1 MMPPLQTPLEWLYTA
16 HVAASKTVTGFGSP
30 EEAVMNRTCTSESG
44 FFTSVPNCIRMP
56 RMPTVMVARTG
67 EPQGSP
73 VLPRSSNPVSGY
85 LPFGSGRVAV
95 QPANGSIT
103 MAQLATIQFHDQTIV
118 AIDSEGTHYAALR
131 PIVENIG
138 LDWAA
143 QLQRIKRHPVMNT
156 SVVVITTQM
165 EGDDQ
170 NRNVVCLPVDMLN
183 GWLFGVD
190 VNRVRPEL
198 RERLMQYQREC
209 FQVLNAHFNKREPLE
224 NLYRQNPGDKL
235 NSHQQQQLRGLLDE
249 FVKMLPKE
257 KQGAFMMQ
265 GWSKLKSHFGVPYRE
280 IPAERFDE
288 AVSLLTRHVVEH
300 VSPRPI
306 EAQPTAPSFMG
317 KRWIMELD
325 HTGREVARAMD
336 WNDCILKYDDLP
348 RLLAAPDNMVDGPLL
363 ADIATACLQRLARR
377 NPPAAHLAA

>member
-1 MMPPLQTPLEWLYTA
+1 
-16 HVAASKTVTGFGSP
+16 
-30 EEAVMNRTCTSESG
+30 
-44 FFTSVPNCIRMP
+44 
-56 RMPTVMVARTG
+56 
-67 EPQGSP
+67 
-73 VLPRSSNPVSGY
+73 
-85 LPFGSGRVAV
+85 
-95 QPANGSIT
+95 
-103 MAQLATIQFHDQTIV
+103 MAQLATITFHEQTIL
-118 AIDSEGTHYAALR
+118 AIDNEGTHYAALR

-143 QLQRIKRHPVMNT
+143 QLQRIKRHPVLNT

-209 FQVLNAHFNKREPLE
+209 FQVLNAHFNRQPLP
-224 NLYRQNPGDKL
+224 NLYRTNPSDKL
-235 NSHQQQQLRGLLDE
+235 SSNQQQQLRGMLDE

-257 KQGAFMMQ
+257 KQGGFMMQ
-265 GWSKLKSHFGVPYRE
+265 GWSKLKAHFGVAYRE

-300 VSPRPI
+300 VNPQPTPAPVQAPSMKSRRWLVSFNHMGEEI
-306 EAQPTAPSFMG
+306 AQP
-317 KRWIMELD
+317 I
-325 HTGREVARAMD
+325 AMD
-336 WNDCILKYDDLP
+336 DCILKFSELP
-348 RLLAAPDNMVDGPLL
+348 KVLASTDSMVDSPLL
-363 ADIATACLQRLARR
+363 ADIANACLQRLARR
-377 NPPAAHLAA
+377 NPARSAIAA